1 MQVVRPGGRLTLLG
15 IFGGHKAN
23 LDLDKLVIGDI
34 TLRGALGGP
43 GVWPDMIRLIESGRV
58 NPATIISHQME
69 LADFSRGIEMVQSRA
84 DGVVK
89 IVLTQTGD

>member
-1 MQVVRPGGRLTLLG
+1 
-15 IFGGHKAN
+15 
-23 LDLDKLVIGDI
+23 
-34 TLRGALGGP
+34 
-43 GVWPDMIRLIESGRV
+43 MIRLIESGRV